1 MTFGA
6 GNTIGI
12 QSAAGVCFAVSGHG
26 GHVLAEIQPVIVIP
40 LTLIVLSNQLQL
52 TVVVKF
58 NCPGAH
64 DVQTIGVL

>member
-12 QSAAGVCFAVSGHG
+12 QSAAGISFTVSGHG
-26 GHVLAEIQPVIVIP
+26 GHVLAEIQPVIIIP
-40 LTLIVLSNQLQL
+40 LALVILCNQLQL

-58 NCPGAH
+58 NRPGAH
-64 DVQTIGVL
+64 HVQTIGVL